1 MIKFMGAKVTF
12 DDEGE
17 KQYAERGEI
26 FIREA
31 AIIGYYDHTI
41 LMDRH
46 TIYVM
51 ETLDQIRELLGG
63 YSGC

>member
-17 KQYAERGEI
+17 KQFSERGEI
-26 FIREA
+26 AIRES
-31 AIIGYYDHTI
+31 AILGYYDHTI

-51 ETLDQIRELLGG
+51 ETMQEIKAKIGG
-63 YSGC
+63 